1 MNLLS
6 LEDVSKQFSER
17 LLLDNVSLSINA
29 GERIGL
35 IGVNGS
41 GKTTLLRIIAGLEA
55 PDSGHLIVWGGVRV
69 EMVQQEPRLDEGATV
84 LEQLFRSSS
93 PQMRLLRDYENASQ
107 RLEHEPANQTLQQ
120 RLLELSE
127 EMERTDGWAAAA
139 NAKSILTRLGI
150 SDFDARV
157 ETLSGGQRKR
167 VALARALID
176 RADLLVLDEPTN
188 HIDIETIEWLE
199 TYLTTAP
206 GALLM
211 VTHDRHFL
219 DRVVHRIVELDRRQ
233 LVSYTGN
240 YTRYLELRQLRH
252 ERLALQERQRQKLL
266 KRELE
271 WIRRTPMAR
280 GTKQKARRQRVAELQ
295 RIQYDSDTDRVVM
308 ALATRRLGKSV
319 LNAKDLTKFY
329 AGAAAVRQVDL
340 ALEPGDRIG
349 LLGPNGAGKSTF
361 LDMLA
366 GRVTVD
372 AGQVKWGETVRLG
385 YYDQQ
390 TRDLND
396 AQRLIE
402 FIEEEAPL
410 IQARDGS
417 RVEAAQMMEWF
428 LFPRKMQWGRIG
440 SLSGGERRRLY
451 LLRTLVHQPNV
462 LLLDEP
468 TNDLDVQTL
477 TVLEEFLDAFTGC
490 LIVASHDRYFLDRT
504 VDFIIPFEDGRLG
517 KRYPAP
523 YETYRRLYTQDQQ
536 TRSSDPSRNAPA
548 PARSTANGQ
557 TAPQL
562 PPATADRKLSWKEN
576 QELAR
581 LETEIADWEEE
592 QARLQQQINGSGSD
606 YQALQSLS
614 AELTDVES
622 SLESAFERWAELSE
636 RQQV

>member
-1 MNLLS
+1 MNLLT
-6 LEDVSKQFSER
+6 LENVSKQFSER
-17 LLLDNVSLSINA
+17 LLLDAVSLSINA

-41 GKTTLLRIIAGLEA
+41 GKTTLLRIVAGLEA
-55 PDSGHLIVWGGVRV
+55 PDSGSVTVWGGVRIEIV
-69 EMVQQEPRLDEGATV
+69 EQEPHLDEDATV

-93 PQMRLLRDYENASQ
+93 PQMCLLRDYESASQ
-107 RLEHEPANQTLQQ
+107 RLEQEPTNQALQK

-127 EMERTDGWAAAA
+127 EMERSDGWAAAA

-150 SDFDARV
+150 SNFDARIG
-157 ETLSGGQRKR
+157 TLSGGQRKR

-176 RADLLVLDEPTN
+176 RADLLIFDEPTN
-188 HIDIETIEWLE
+188 HIDVDTIEWLE
-199 TYLTTAP
+199 NFLTTSP
-206 GALLM
+206 GAVLM

-219 DRVVHRIVELDRRQ
+219 DRVVGRIVELDRRQ
-233 LVSYTGN
+233 LVSYAGN

-252 ERLALQERQRQKLL
+252 ERLAAVERHRQKLL
-266 KRELE
+266 KRELD

-280 GTKQKARRQRVAELQ
+280 GTKQKARQQRAAELQ
-295 RIQYDSDTDRVVM
+295 RIHYDADTDRVVM
-308 ALATRRLGKSV
+308 ALATRRLGKTV
-319 LNAKDLTKFY
+319 LTAKGLTKYY
-329 AGAAAVRQVDL
+329 AGTAVVEQVDFS
-340 ALEPGDRIG
+340 LEPGDRIG

-366 GRVTVD
+366 GRVKVD
-372 AGQVKWGETVRLG
+372 AGQINWGETVRLG

-396 AQRLIE
+396 SQRLIE
-402 FIEEEAPL
+402 FVEEEAPL

-451 LLRTLVHQPNV
+451 LLRTLIHQPNV

-477 TVLEEFLDAFTGC
+477 TVFEEFMDAFSGC

-504 VDFIIPFEDGRLG
+504 VDFIMPFEDGRLG

-523 YETYRRLYTQDQQ
+523 YATFRRLHSQNQRDSPVVHALDVTAAG
-536 TRSSDPSRNAPA
+536 RPA
-548 PARSTANGQ
+548 ANGQ
-557 TAPQL
+557 AAARPR
-562 PPATADRKLSWKEN
+562 PAGANKKLTWKES
-576 QELAR
+576 QELVR
-581 LETEIADWEEE
+581 LESEIAGWEEE
-592 QARLQQQINGSGSD
+592 QAQLQHQINDSGSD
-606 YQALQSLS
+606 YQTLQSLS
-614 AELTDVES
+614 SRLTAVES
-622 SLESAFERWAELSE
+622 TLESAFDRWAELSE
-636 RQQV
+636 RQEA